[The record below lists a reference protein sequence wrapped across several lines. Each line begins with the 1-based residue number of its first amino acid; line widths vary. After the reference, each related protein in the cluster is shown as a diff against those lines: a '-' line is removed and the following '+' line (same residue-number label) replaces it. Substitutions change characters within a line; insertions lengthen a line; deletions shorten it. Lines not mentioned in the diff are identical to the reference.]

1 MRKSLKVL
9 CFVVPIIVALLIIA
23 AILIYLYGDPAWKSA
38 IESAGTKALNVSTG
52 FFKKIVDFILFC
64 AGPVW
69 NVYIKIFN
77 EIGPLIVT
85 GVWYEVVVKV
95 AGVIG
100 LLILVTEIF
109 RLAVIHASDN
119 VTGSVPGILY
129 LVGFIWLVFC
139 VIVVASL
146 VGAIIVFSVSNKL

>member
-1 MRKSLKVL
+1 MKMRKSLKVL
-9 CFVVPIIVALLIIA
+9 CIVLPIIVALLILA
-23 AILIYLYGDPAWKSA
+23 TILIHLYGDPALKAS
-38 IESAGTKALNVSTG
+38 IESAGTKALKVIAG
-52 FFKKIVDFILFC
+52 FFKKIVDFIVFC

-100 LLILVTEIF
+100 LLILITEIF
-109 RLAVIHASDN
+109 RLAVIHASDDI
-119 VTGSVPGILY
+119 TGSVPGKLY

-139 VIVVASL
+139 AIVVASL
-146 VGAIIVFSVSNKL
+146 VGAILVFSV

>member
-9 CFVVPIIVALLIIA
+9 CFVLPIIVALLILA
-23 AILIYLYGDPAWKSA
+23 TILIHLYGDPALKIA
-38 IESAGTKALNVSTG
+38 IESAGIKALKVSAG
-52 FFKKIVDFILFC
+52 FFKKIVDFIFFC

-69 NVYIKIFN
+69 NVYIKIFY

-109 RLAVIHASDN
+109 RLAVIHASDDITN
-119 VTGSVPGILY
+119 SVPGILY

-139 VIVVASL
+139 AIVVASL
-146 VGAIIVFSVSNKL
+146 VGAIIVFSV

>member
-9 CFVVPIIVALLIIA
+9 CFVLPIIVALLIIA
-23 AILIYLYGDPAWKSA
+23 AILIYLYGDPALKST
-38 IESAGTKALNVSTG
+38 IESAGIKTLNVSTR

-69 NVYIKIFN
+69 NVYIKIFY
-77 EIGPLIVT
+77 EIGPLIAT

-100 LLILVTEIF
+100 LLILVTEIY
-109 RLAVIHASDN
+109 RLAVIHASDDITN
-119 VTGSVPGILY
+119 SVPCILY

-139 VIVVASL
+139 AIVIASL
-146 VGAIIVFSVSNKL
+146 VGAIIVFSASNL